1 MKTRNSGFSLIEL
14 IIAISILMI
23 LSGLVFLGINT
34 AKRKSTDKSA
44 RELCNQIQLL
54 HTVSMAQ
61 AGEWRLCLYEKDRE
75 YYCIQE
81 RLTEVSN
88 GFAWEAA
95 SEKTKLGHKGTVFYE
110 MTQDMD
116 HYAGKSGSQG
126 DGGQESGSQGG
137 ESWESGSQEG
147 ESWES
152 GSQEGESW
160 VSGSQ
165 EGESWV
171 SSSQKGKAQGNGGQ
185 DGSGLVH
192 SWKFDRDT
200 GACIKGAGI
209 LEVSGSGRTME
220 VAVYPENGRCE
231 ARAKGQ

>member
-54 HTVSMAQ
+54 RTVSMAQ

-137 ESWESGSQEG
+137 ESWESGSQ
-147 ESWES
+147 
-152 GSQEGESW
+152 
-160 VSGSQ
+160 
-165 EGESWV
+165 
-171 SSSQKGKAQGNGGQ
+171 KGKAQGNGGQ

>member
-23 LSGLVFLGINT
+23 LSGLVFLGINM

-54 HTVSMAQ
+54 RTVSMAQ

-81 RLTEVSN
+81 RLTEVGN

-110 MTQDMD
+110 LTQDMD
-116 HYAGKSGSQG
+116 HDAEKSGTQG
-126 DGGQESGSQGG
+126 DGGQESGSQG
-137 ESWESGSQEG
+137 
-147 ESWES
+147 
-152 GSQEGESW
+152 
-160 VSGSQ
+160 
-165 EGESWV
+165 GESWV